1 MQIVMEVND
10 ENGNRLWDLASRL
23 GLLCGVAWSDATPG
37 NGFAANLPPGSSST
51 FPSFLLTRWATFPW
65 SATRMVGCTGH

>member
-10 ENGNRLWDLASRL
+10 DNGNRLWDLASRL

-37 NGFAANLPPGSSST
+37 NGLLPICRQGSSST

-65 SATRMVGCTGH
+65 SAT